1 MKKLLVAMSLV
12 ASIFASAQD
21 QKTATADEEKLE
33 QNLKMLF
40 DSKIDMAI
48 DNTVFTVND
57 GNSYFT
63 EAQDAGL
70 IGMIAPKSFEKM
82 GKDLEKKSEGI
93 LDKGEMILDG
103 QKVLFIK
110 KSKEKDGKIFFI
122 TVYCKANDAESSMMV
137 TSFFEKGKDDI
148 YKPHA
153 EKAIASAKLV
163 K

>member
-1 MKKLLVAMSLV
+1 MSLV

-21 QKTATADEEKLE
+21 QNAAKADQEKLE
-33 QNLKMLF
+33 QGLKTLF

-48 DNTVFTVND
+48 DNAVFSVND
-57 GNSYFT
+57 GNSYVT
-63 EAQDAGL
+63 EAEDAGI

-82 GKDLEKKSEGI
+82 REDLEKKSEGI
-93 LDKGEMILDG
+93 LDKGEMTLDG

-110 KSKEKDGKIFFI
+110 KSKEKDGKVFFI
-122 TVYCKANDAESSMMV
+122 TVYCKANDAESSIMV